1 MATYK
6 ALQNRPLSLTSS
18 HLECDICGSA
28 DIVDTSEGYVCRECG
43 IVLEIQKLQYNR
55 PYNEDLIQHSKGT
68 GKTQI
73 GNSRERGVSPISEK
87 LNRLNRQNSIIPNEQ
102 AIIEKADLEISRIF
116 SELNLS
122 EFESLKKMVLNK
134 FKEIRPKLRR
144 GVKYRNT
151 NKLVSIIIYFCL
163 KLRNISVNAVELIN
177 ASKITKKEFNDFC
190 LQVRKFLPE
199 YLERNRQE
207 YILNRV
213 FEISQHFDLGMDFFH
228 LARKILK
235 KLWQG
240 IKNTTDDALA
250 GLVCSIS
257 LLCSQ
262 NEEVTVS
269 AICNRLGIR
278 MSTIQAQVK
287 KKIINKFRVEGFI
300 SLIKS
305 TDLLVQI
312 MDKLGLLNEES
323 LRPQEEEQES
333 SDIVEIDVGN
343 ASRVFNA
350 IDNVNYYYSYF
361 VIKGQDN
368 TVVFINLAIYL
379 FDESFKKPEKAQ
391 GEAFLDFLLY
401 RYPLPTGPPIGKA

>member
-6 ALQNRPLSLTSS
+6 TYSNDVFSYVDS
-18 HLECDICGSA
+18 HLKCDICGSA
-28 DIVDTSEGYVCRECG
+28 DISDTSEGYVCRECG
-43 IVLEIQKLQYNR
+43 IVLEIQKLQYHR
-55 PYNEDLIQHSKGT
+55 PYNEELIQHSKGN
-68 GKTQI
+68 GKTQV
-73 GNSRERGVSPISEK
+73 GNSRERCVSPISEK

-102 AIIEKADLEISRIF
+102 AIIERADLEVSRIF

-134 FKEIRPKLRR
+134 FKEIRPKLRK
-144 GVKYRNT
+144 GVKFRNT
-151 NKLVSIIIYFCL
+151 DKLVSIIIYFCL
-163 KLRNISVNAVELIN
+163 KLRNIAVNAIELIN
-177 ASKITKKEFNDFC
+177 ASKISKKEFNDFC

-213 FEISQHFDLGMDFFH
+213 FEVSQHFDLGMDFFH

-235 KLWQG
+235 KLWHG
-240 IKNTTDDALA
+240 IKDTTDDALA

-257 LLCSQ
+257 LLCSH
-262 NEEVTVS
+262 NGEVTVS

-278 MSTIQAQVK
+278 MSTVQAQVK

-305 TDLLVQI
+305 ADLLVQI
-312 MDKLGLLNEES
+312 MDRMGLISSES
-323 LRPQEEEQES
+323 ILHQEGEEEVSE
-333 SDIVEIDVGN
+333 IVEIDVGN
-343 ASRVFNA
+343 ADRVFNT
-350 IDNVNYYYSYF
+350 IDNVDYYYSYF
-361 VIKGQDN
+361 VMKGKDN
-368 TVVFINLAIYL
+368 SVVFINLAIYQ
-379 FDESFKKPEKAQ
+379 FDESYKKPEKPQ

-401 RYPLPTGPPIGKA
+401 RYPLPTGPPSGKN

>member
-6 ALQNRPLSLTSS
+6 ALQNSPLSTSDS

-43 IVLEIQKLQYNR
+43 IVLEIQKLQYTT
-55 PYNEDLIQHSKGT
+55 PYNEELIQHSKGN

-73 GNSRERGVSPISEK
+73 GNSRERCISPISEK

-102 AIIEKADLEISRIF
+102 AIIESADLEISRIF

-134 FKEIRPKLRR
+134 FKEIRPKLRK
-144 GVKYRNT
+144 GVKFRNT
-151 NKLVSIIIYFCL
+151 DKLVSIIIYFCL
-163 KLRNISVNAVELIN
+163 KLRNISINVIDLIN

-190 LQVRKFLPE
+190 LQVRKFIPE

-213 FEISQHFDLGMDFFH
+213 FEVSQHFDLGMDFFH

-235 KLWQG
+235 KLWHG
-240 IKNTTDDALA
+240 IKDTTDDALA

-257 LLCSQ
+257 LLCSH
-262 NEEVTVS
+262 NGEVTVS
-269 AICNRLGIR
+269 TICNRLGIR

-287 KKIINKFRVEGFI
+287 KKIIERFRVEGFI

-305 TDLLVQI
+305 ADLLVQV
-312 MDKLGLLNEES
+312 MEKLGIF
-323 LRPQEEEQES
+323 EEEPLKTKEIEEDAS
-333 SDIVEIDVGN
+333 GIVEIDVGN

-350 IDNVNYYYSYF
+350 IDNMKYYYSYF
-361 VIKGQDN
+361 VIKGKDN
-368 TVVFINLAIYL
+368 TVIFINLAIYQ
-379 FDESFKKPEKAQ
+379 FDESYKKPEKAQ
-391 GEAFLDFLLY
+391 REAFLDFLLY
-401 RYPLPTGPPIGKA
+401 RYPLPTGPPLRKA